1 MRRKPEAAAGDGCP
15 VKHKNGSVYNV
26 YGVKLDPSNMMP
38 TTAQQLPVP
47 GQAAPMQTNR
57 VVSGIAKGGT
67 EGSWVYPSEQMF
79 YNSLVRKGKGQDVQ
93 IDDVPMMI
101 SIHNNMN
108 EKTWRQVRFVQNPT
122 LLGTARPVT
131 ITSSILGLVFK
142 FGFSKHIRLHGKY
155 SKR

>member
-1 MRRKPEAAAGDGCP
+1 MCPVASKKKTEDPPAPTQVAPAAAAGGECPVRRKPEAASGDGCP

-108 EKTWRQVRFVQNPT
+108 EKTWRQVRFVQNSP
-122 LLGTARPVT
+122 
-131 ITSSILGLVFK
+131 
-142 FGFSKHIRLHGKY
+142 RL
-155 SKR
+155 